1 MMHGVQWIKELM
13 AMVERDKAENSP
25 KSLIIHDRIKP
36 LLGEELTDSRNL
48 GMQRIKEL
56 LSGGWPGILSVVE
69 HTEDMAKFLEE
80 NPEAL
85 KKLQKE
91 VYG

>member
-36 LLGEELTDSRNL
+36 LLGEELIDSRNL

-56 LSGGWPGILSVVE
+56 LSGG
-69 HTEDMAKFLEE
+69 
-80 NPEAL
+80 
-85 KKLQKE
+85 
-91 VYG
+91 

>member
-56 LSGGWPGILSVVE
+56 LSGSWPGILSVE